1 MLKNSIYKQTENIKV
16 LNHMKRKEKIINGNQ
31 IKIKTDTET
40 RIKKEWVIAKE
51 LKILVANVTFTIK
64 T

>member
-16 LNHMKRKEKIINGNQ
+16 LNHMKRTEKIINGNQ

-40 RIKKEWVIAKE
+40 IENIIA
-51 LKILVANVTFTIK
+51 
-64 T
+64 